1 MPQSMDLP
9 KCRLMMTMRDFPNGA
24 VLDLQSAVSDIA
36 AAMAVLHKRG
46 VEVVARLNPLERGGC
61 IWPLPARLA
70 VMAPII
76 QDVFVPNAM
85 VHQWGF
91 TFCRPAHI
99 LALRSAGQLGRLC
112 INTLPDD
119 PRTPGYQMTDACSIA
134 GFANLTSLQLSH
146 CRVVDLTE
154 LQHLRHLRELRLG
167 FERECSGH
175 SSLMVK
181 CAKALSSCSQL
192 QHVSLFAYAWS
203 NMTYK
208 ALSCLS
214 SLSTLFI
221 SVKCLSRASAEI
233 VGHLNVSRSMS
244 VALHKEISPKAL
256 KALTLGPAK
265 IVCLELWCLSDRS
278 CTSLH
283 TMAHL
288 VALKLMRPSFSRQ
301 LRYQPSVSLL
311 TLTEPGF
318 ALSDLVDADR
328 LQIFICGL
336 PALRNLEVRSNLM
349 RSGPYS
355 WINGRDSVWTQPTQF
370 LEMPLGRVLNA
381 TCCDTV

>member
-1 MPQSMDLP
+1 MDLP
-9 KCRLMMTMRDFPNGA
+9 KCRLMMKVRDFVKADGA

-46 VEVVARLNPLERGGC
+46 VEVVAQLSPLERGRC

-76 QDVFVPNAM
+76 QDVFVPDAM
-85 VHQWGF
+85 VHRQGF
-91 TFCRPAHI
+91 AFCQPAHI

-112 INTLPDD
+112 INSLPDD
-119 PRTPGYQMTDACSIA
+119 PRMPGYQLTDACSIA
-134 GFANLTSLQLSH
+134 GFTNLTSLQLGH
-146 CRVVDLTE
+146 CRVADLTK

-167 FERECSGH
+167 FEREYGR
-175 SSLMVK
+175 LKVK

-203 NMTYK
+203 DATYK

-214 SLSTLFI
+214 SLFTLSI
-221 SVKCLSRASAEI
+221 SVAHLSRASAKI
-233 VGHLNVSRSMS
+233 VGHLNVSGSVS
-244 VALHKEISPKAL
+244 VALHYEISPKAL

-265 IVCLELWCLSDRS
+265 ILCLELWYLSDQS
-278 CTSLH
+278 CASLH

-288 VALKLMRPSFSRQ
+288 VALQLVRPSFSGR

-311 TLTEPGF
+311 TLSEPAF
-318 ALSDLVDADR
+318 TLSDSVDTER
-328 LQIFICGL
+328 LQLFMDGL
-336 PALRNLEVRSNLM
+336 PALRNLEVNTNHCGRS
-349 RSGPYS
+349 RPVRP
-355 WINGRDSVWTQPTQF
+355 NGMHSVWVQPTQF

>member
-1 MPQSMDLP
+1 
-9 KCRLMMTMRDFPNGA
+9 
-24 VLDLQSAVSDIA
+24 
-36 AAMAVLHKRG
+36 MALLHKRG
-46 VEVVARLNPLERGGC
+46 VEVVAQLNPLERGGC

-76 QDVFVPNAM
+76 QDVFVPDAM
-85 VHQWGF
+85 VRQWGSA
-91 TFCRPAHI
+91 FCRPSHI
-99 LALRSAGQLGRLC
+99 LALRSARQLGRLC
-112 INTLPDD
+112 ITSLPDD
-119 PRTPGYQMTDACSIA
+119 PRTPGYQITDSYSIA
-134 GFANLTSLQLSH
+134 GFTNLTSLQLGH
-146 CRVVDLTE
+146 CRVADLTK

-167 FERECSGH
+167 FEREYSGH
-175 SSLMVK
+175 SSLGVK

-203 NMTYK
+203 NATYK

-214 SLSTLFI
+214 SLSTLSI
-221 SVKCLSRASAEI
+221 SVEHLSRASAEI
-233 VGHLNVSRSMS
+233 VGYLNVSGSVS

-265 IVCLELWCLSDRS
+265 IVCLELWHLSDQS
-278 CTSLH
+278 CASLH

-288 VALKLMRPSFSRQ
+288 ALKLVRPSFSRR

-311 TLTEPGF
+311 TLTEPAF
-318 ALSDLVDADR
+318 TLSDSVDTER
-328 LQIFICGL
+328 LQLFMDGL
-336 PALRNLEVRSNLM
+336 PALRNLEVNTNHCGRS
-349 RSGPYS
+349 RPVRP
-355 WINGRDSVWTQPTQF
+355 NGMHSVWVQPTQF